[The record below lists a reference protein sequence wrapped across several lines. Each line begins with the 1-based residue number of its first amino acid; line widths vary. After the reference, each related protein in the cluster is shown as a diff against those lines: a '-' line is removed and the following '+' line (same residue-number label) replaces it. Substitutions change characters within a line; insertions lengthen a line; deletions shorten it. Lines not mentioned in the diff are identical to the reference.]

1 MSELK
6 ENIRALIVFILTWQA
21 KAVLKKYRPKIL
33 VVTGSVGKT
42 SSKDAAYTALSG
54 SFFVR
59 KSQKSF
65 NSDIGVPLAVL
76 GVPNGWGNAVQWFKN
91 ILEGFLLLL
100 LPAPYP
106 KWLVVEVGADR
117 PGDITKSL
125 LWLQPD
131 AVLATRFPDI
141 PVHVEFYESPDSVA
155 EEELAPVGWLAAGG
169 AAILNADDEKAKN
182 AAVPEGAIR
191 ITYGFGGDAD
201 VRGMRYL
208 VTTKNKMPTGI
219 AFDVQRNDERA
230 HVSVPGVIGKT
241 HAQAFIAGIAAA
253 VAVGVP
259 LSKAAAGFERHDTPP
274 GRARL
279 IMGIRGSVLIDDT
292 YNASPAAAEEA
303 LKTLAEIPRNGKRI
317 AVLADML
324 ELGEFSV
331 AEHKRI
337 GQLAAT
343 SADVLVTVGV
353 RSRGIAEAAREAGMP
368 AESVVECDKS
378 EAAAAKVKEML
389 AEGDI
394 VLLKGSQSMRMERA
408 VLHLMAEPEKAKKL
422 LVRQDAEWLSR

>member
-6 ENIRALIVFILTWQA
+6 ENIRALIVLILTWQA

-125 LWLQPD
+125 LWLRPD

-182 AAVPEGAIR
+182 AAVPEGVIR
-191 ITYGFGGDAD
+191 ISYGFGGDAD

-208 VTTKNKMPTGI
+208 VTTKNKLPTGI

-292 YNASPAAAEEA
+292 
-303 LKTLAEIPRNGKRI
+303 L
-317 AVLADML
+317 
-324 ELGEFSV
+324 
-331 AEHKRI
+331 
-337 GQLAAT
+337 
-343 SADVLVTVGV
+343 
-353 RSRGIAEAAREAGMP
+353 
-368 AESVVECDKS
+368 
-378 EAAAAKVKEML
+378 
-389 AEGDI
+389 
-394 VLLKGSQSMRMERA
+394 
-408 VLHLMAEPEKAKKL
+408 
-422 LVRQDAEWLSR
+422 